1 MLWGSGARGGPV
13 LMSSIVN
20 SVIKQRSNI
29 AAIPSYRPG
38 KSTVEGWTGPVYKLS
53 SNENPY
59 PPLPSVLEAIAQAAS
74 HIERYPNMA
83 APELTLA
90 VAARQGVLPSQIA
103 FGGGSVESAAQLIRA
118 FAGEGDEV
126 VFAWRSFEAYPLLVS
141 GSGATPVQVPLTE
154 DHRHDLDL
162 MLAAV
167 TPRTRVIFICTPN
180 NPTGT
185 VVTHDELHAFLTAV
199 RSDILVVIDEAYV
212 HFTNDPAAERGIEL
226 FHEFENVAVL
236 HTFSKAYGLAG
247 LRLGYA
253 IARDDVHEGLSK
265 VAMPFALTDIAQAAG
280 VASLAAEGELQAR
293 VDVLIGERD
302 RVSAALADGGWASPP
317 SQANF
322 VWLPAGDTTDALN
335 DHLTSH
341 GLIVRPFSGHGI
353 RVSIGEPAA
362 NDAFL
367 AALGTAP
374 RY

>member
-1 MLWGSGARGGPV
+1 M
-13 LMSSIVN
+13 IT
-20 SVIKQRSNI
+20 QRSNI
-29 AAIPSYRPG
+29 AAIPVYRPG
-38 KSTVEGWTGPVYKLS
+38 KSTVEGWVGPVYKLS

-59 PPLPSVLEAIAQAAS
+59 PPLPSVLEAIARAAS

-90 VAARQGVLPSQIA
+90 VAQRQGVLPEQIA

-126 VFAWRSFEAYPLLVS
+126 LYAWRSFEAYPLLVA
-141 GSGATPVQVPLTE
+141 GSGATPVQVPLTA
-154 DHRHDLDL
+154 DHRHDLAA
-162 MLAAV
+162 MLAAI
-167 TPRTRVIFICTPN
+167 TERTRVIFVCTPN

-185 VVTHDELHAFLTAV
+185 IVTHAELHAFITAV
-199 RSDILVVIDEAYV
+199 PSNILVVIDEAYV
-212 HFTNDPAAERGIEL
+212 HFTNDPAAERAIEL

-253 IARDDVHEGLSK
+253 IVRDDVHDGLRK

-280 VASLAAEGELQAR
+280 VASLAAEAELQQR
-293 VDVLIGERD
+293 VDVLIGERE
-302 RVSAALADGGWASPP
+302 RVTAALAAADWDSPP

-322 VWLPAGDTTDALN
+322 VWLPAGDMTDALAA
-335 DHLTSH
+335 HLTTH
-341 GLIVRPFSGHGI
+341 GLIVRPFPGHGI

-367 AALGTAP
+367 AALETAP